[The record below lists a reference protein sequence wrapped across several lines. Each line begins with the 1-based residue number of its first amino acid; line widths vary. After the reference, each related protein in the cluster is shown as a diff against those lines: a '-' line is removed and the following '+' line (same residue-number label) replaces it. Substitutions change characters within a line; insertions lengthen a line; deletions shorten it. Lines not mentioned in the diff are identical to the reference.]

1 MTRGEFQRLCL
12 WYLVK
17 ESRHLLYE
25 RQNGKKIGLVTASF
39 PLSTS
44 QSLVSQQIG
53 LRKDKGKIIKYN
65 IYLAC

>member
-1 MTRGEFQRLCL
+1 ML
-12 WYLVK
+12 LVFSKK

-25 RQNGKKIGLVTASF
+25 RQNDKKIGLVSASF

-65 IYLAC
+65 ISLAC